1 MAGDTSSGGFGSSPL
16 GLARFIL
23 HLPNFFKLYWRLF
36 TDRRVSLLPKIILV
50 LGVAYLVVPS
60 DLLFD
65 FLPLPPLGLLDD
77 TAVLILAAKGFMALC
92 PRRIVEEH
100 VRLIDEGS

>member
-1 MAGDTSSGGFGSSPL
+1 MAEDPLSGGSGRNPL
-16 GLARFIL
+16 AVARFIL

-60 DLLFD
+60 DILFD

-77 TAVLILAAKGFMALC
+77 AAVLIIAAKGFIALC

-100 VRLIDEGS
+100 VRLIDEGG

>member
-1 MAGDTSSGGFGSSPL
+1 MTDDRTGGGFGRDPL
-16 GLARFIL
+16 AVARLIL

-50 LGVAYLVVPS
+50 LGIAYLVVPT
-60 DLLFD
+60 DILFD

-77 TAVLILAAKGFMALC
+77 TAVLIMAAKGFMALC

>member
-1 MAGDTSSGGFGSSPL
+1 MTEDRTGGGSGRNPL
-16 GLARFIL
+16 AIARFIL

-36 TDRRVSLLPKIILV
+36 TDRRVSLLPKIVLV
-50 LGVAYLVVPS
+50 LGVAYLLVPT
-60 DLLFD
+60 DIIFD

-92 PRRIVEEH
+92 PREVVEEH
-100 VRLIDEGS
+100 VRLIDGGS

>member
-1 MAGDTSSGGFGSSPL
+1 MTDDRSGGSFRSNPL
-16 GLARFIL
+16 SAVRFIL
-23 HLPNFFKLYWRLF
+23 HLPNFIKLYWRLF

-50 LGVAYLVVPS
+50 LGIAYVMVPS
-60 DLLFD
+60 DILFD

-77 TAVLILAAKGFMALC
+77 TVVLVMAAKAFMALC

-100 VRLIDEGS
+100 VRLIDEGG

>member
-1 MAGDTSSGGFGSSPL
+1 MADDRSGSSSGRNPL
-16 GLARFIL
+16 AVARFIL
-23 HLPNFFKLYWRLF
+23 HLPNFIKLYWRLF
-36 TDRRVSLLPKIILV
+36 TDRRVSLLPKIVLS
-50 LGVAYLVVPS
+50 LGVAYVLVPS
-60 DLLFD
+60 DILFD

-77 TAVLILAAKGFMALC
+77 TVVLIMAAKAFIALC